1 MVTIF
6 KKIYIFPIIIELYGV
21 PCSKQRLFFLLPDGQ
36 LVKKIFE
43 KAVTFYRC
51 LEFWNPG
58 GVSFAEEPAITGRNV
73 MALMGSSSSLWW
85 QKHGW

>member
-1 MVTIF
+1 M
-6 KKIYIFPIIIELYGV
+6 ECLAQNRD
-21 PCSKQRLFFLLPDGQ
+21 CFFSCQMGQ

-51 LEFWNPG
+51 LEFWSPG